1 MFAVYEF
8 EFFEDEGWVLAFPFG
23 LEGGTQG
30 RDAADAARMAADW
43 LKGEVEHSLMCGTP
57 LPPPTFGNAP
67 AHGGTIGVVGVEAS
81 LEAIDTVL
89 ASEAADM
96 LGVSRGRV
104 SQMLASGR
112 LEGFRKGRSTFV
124 TRASVQ
130 ARLAEAP
137 KCGRPRRTVDREPVL
152 A

>member
-30 RDAADAARMAADW
+30 RDVADAARMAADW
-43 LKGEVEHSLMCGTP
+43 LRGEVEHALMTGGE
-57 LPPPTFGNAP
+57 LPAPTFGNAP
-67 AHGGTIGVVGVEAS
+67 EHGGTVGVVAVEAS
-81 LEAIDTVL
+81 LEAMDTVL
-89 ASEAADM
+89 ASEAAQM

-104 SQMLASGR
+104 SQMIKAGQ
-112 LEGFRKGRSTFV
+112 LEGFQKGRSTFV
-124 TRASVQ
+124 TRDSVN

-137 KCGRPRRTVDREPVL
+137 RAGRPRRQAPEL
-152 A
+152 AAV